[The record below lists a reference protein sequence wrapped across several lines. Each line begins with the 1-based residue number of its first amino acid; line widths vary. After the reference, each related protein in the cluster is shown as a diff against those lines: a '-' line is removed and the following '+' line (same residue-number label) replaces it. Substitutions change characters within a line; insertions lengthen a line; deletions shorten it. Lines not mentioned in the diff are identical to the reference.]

1 MIRKHIKLYILSH
14 ILIIILLYNF
24 TYALTI
30 KDNRYY
36 YNKRDYYKS
45 SWQWLDLNDDGIYE
59 CYYFNVLGHM
69 YKDGIT
75 PDGYRVNDKGEWVVD
90 GVVQRKTDIE
100 VRYLYDTNIASIS
113 SLYSTKNYTTEDVK
127 RDFTYELDEF
137 IAGKEKEVR
146 DRLVTKEVDEKIL
159 FDLQGQYITNMNDIY
174 NSYYKQL
181 VEIYDKEEITR
192 VDFNDS
198 KTALVE
204 ILRNKE
210 RLLKK
215 KLSDLSKD
223 ILWQYTYDELKE
235 KEELVIGKSY

>member
-1 MIRKHIKLYILSH
+1 MKKYFYKFNISLL
-14 ILIIILLYNF
+14 LIIFIYNF
-24 TYALTI
+24 ITFALTI

-36 YNKRDYYKS
+36 YNKRDYYRAT
-45 SWQWLDLNDDGIYE
+45 WQWLDLNDDGIYE

-69 YKDGIT
+69 YKDGTT
-75 PDGYRVNDKGEWVVD
+75 PDGYRVNANGEWVVD

-100 VRYLYDTNIASIS
+100 VRYLYDNNIATTS
-113 SLYSTKNYTTEDVK
+113 SLYSTKNHTTEDVK

-146 DRLVTKEVDEKIL
+146 NRLVTKEVDEKIL

-204 ILRNKE
+204 ILRDKE

-235 KEELVIGKSY
+235 KEELVLGKSY